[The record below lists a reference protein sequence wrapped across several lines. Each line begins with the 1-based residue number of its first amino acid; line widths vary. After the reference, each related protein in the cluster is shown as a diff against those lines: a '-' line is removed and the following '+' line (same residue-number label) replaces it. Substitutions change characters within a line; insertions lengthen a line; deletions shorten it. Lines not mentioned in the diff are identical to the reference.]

1 MRCIESRFVIQRID
15 FFFLFF
21 FFDDFFFW
29 GGGGGGGGGGS
40 VCTFQPENFTGWSC
54 EGANYQP
61 NAVAYRQAKRAH

>member
-15 FFFLFF
+15 LIFFFFFLFF
-21 FFDDFFFW
+21 SFSFFW
-29 GGGGGGGGGGS
+29 GGGGGGGS